1 MVEPDEAVAPEPI
14 QMGQAEPDVEDRSLE
29 SDDDSKRLRYR
40 GANCGTKSYTPN
52 WWVLANTAIKKLH
65 PG

>member
-29 SDDDSKRLRYR
+29 SDDDSKRLRYM
-40 GANCGTKSYTPN
+40 GANCVTKSYIPT
-52 WWVLANTAIKKLH
+52 WRELANKAIKKLH